1 MRFTVTWS
9 TEATDR
15 MMALWLARPSGER
28 AAFSE
33 RVDWLDRALRENAHQ
48 KGAAVS
54 QEPHLRVLTPPEFFE
69 PPTIGIGYSVSVDD
83 RKVEVMEIILV
94 ERKPQSKSDEQT

>member
-9 TEATDR
+9 TEATDH
-15 MMALWLARPSGER
+15 MMALWLARPSAER

-33 RVDWLDRALRENAHQ
+33 RVNWLDRALRENAHQ

-54 QEPHLRVLTPPEFFE
+54 REPHLRVLTPPDFFE
-69 PPTIGIGYSVSVDD
+69 PPTIGIGYSVSIED
-83 RKVEVMEIILV
+83 RLVKVMDIVLV
-94 ERKPQSKSDEQT
+94 ERKPQSNADE